1 MTDSRGTLTS
11 IESLDR
17 IWFPHF
23 ARSIKPFVDAG
34 ISISWHSDGNIME
47 MVPRLL
53 ESGLKGFQGFQYE
66 NGVDYE
72 KISGMKANDGDDLL
86 IVAGVSVTRTLP
98 FGSPD
103 DVRNEMR
110 WLVENGPKTGL
121 FLGASSSI
129 TPGVPWEN
137 LKTMVEGFH
146 YYRENGR
153 G

>member
-11 IESLDR
+11 IESLDK

-23 ARSIKPFVDAG
+23 ARCIRPLVDAG
-34 ISISWHSDGNIME
+34 VNIIWHSDGNIMQ

-66 NGVDYE
+66 DGTDYE
-72 KISGMKANDGDDLL
+72 KICKMKAKDGDSLL

-98 FGSPD
+98 LGTPA
-103 DVRNEMR
+103 DVRNEMK

-121 FLGASSSI
+121 FLGASSSVA
-129 TPGVPWEN
+129 PGVSYEN
-137 LKTMVEGFH
+137 LKTLVEGFH
-146 YYRENGR
+146 YYREKGR
-153 G
+153 N